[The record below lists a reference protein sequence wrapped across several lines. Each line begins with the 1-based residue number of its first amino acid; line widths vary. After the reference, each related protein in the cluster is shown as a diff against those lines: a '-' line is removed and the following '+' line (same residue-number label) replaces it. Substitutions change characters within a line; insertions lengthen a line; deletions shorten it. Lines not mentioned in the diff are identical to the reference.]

1 MPDRDPDPD
10 RPQRRPVR
18 SDDPS
23 LSDEANRMLT
33 DEARAI
39 IGRDEV
45 DVPASRADPAHR
57 RHARHSGFVADLIA
71 ERVGYVI
78 TALAAIVV
86 LAVIA
91 LVTGS
96 AIVLI
101 AAIVVLVVA
110 TLAVVIEIMRLA
122 GETEHLSPEASE
134 ELEAEGVGDPD
145 RVLTDLVKE
154 FTEEEDAPRGRDDD
168 PPPPW
173 RR

>member
-1 MPDRDPDPD
+1 MPDSDSGSDPD
-10 RPQRRPVR
+10 RPQRRRVR

-39 IGRDEV
+39 VGRDEV
-45 DVPASRADPAHR
+45 DVPASRADPAHA
-57 RHARHSGFVADLIA
+57 RHGRHSGFVADLIA
-71 ERVGYVI
+71 ERIGYVI

-86 LAVIA
+86 LAVVA

-96 AIVLI
+96 TIVLI
-101 AAIVVLVVA
+101 AAIVVLVGA

-154 FTEEEDAPRGRDDD
+154 FTEEDAKRDDD